1 MVECIK
7 LSILVSCILSMCI
20 MLFVIYNVV
29 FSCGLKSILTYLL
42 IIYAIRL
49 LSLFSLPIAIDHAMC
64 IFSMFYVTVR
74 ATSSFALRHSR
85 HDLWTDWAKWVNG
98 RLEEMFY
105 CILWIFSIILLVVKL
120 FGWQG
125 VVWPPISHSDFL
137 FNTFNR
143 LFHHWMIDLW
153 ICICVLKT
161 QEALK

>member
-1 MVECIK
+1 
-7 LSILVSCILSMCI
+7 

-85 HDLWTDWAKWVNG
+85 HDL
-98 RLEEMFY
+98 
-105 CILWIFSIILLVVKL
+105 
-120 FGWQG
+120 
-125 VVWPPISHSDFL
+125 
-137 FNTFNR
+137 
-143 LFHHWMIDLW
+143 
-153 ICICVLKT
+153 
-161 QEALK
+161 